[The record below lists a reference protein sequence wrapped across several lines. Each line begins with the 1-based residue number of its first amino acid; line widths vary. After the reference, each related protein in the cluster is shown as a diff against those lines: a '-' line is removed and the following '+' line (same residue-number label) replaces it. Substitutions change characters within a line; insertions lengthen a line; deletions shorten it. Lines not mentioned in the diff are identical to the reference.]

1 MKRISSKGSLDALR
15 ALPLFSALPEEEFAD
30 LVSRCVRQRHAGGE
44 EIFAPGDEADRFFV
58 ILSGTVKVF
67 QLSAKGDEQILH
79 LYGAGQTFGEAAMWS
94 QVPYPAYAIAL
105 DETWLLVVSRA
116 ELQSFIEHRPEL
128 AMAMLAGLS
137 TKLREFNRLIE
148 HLALKE
154 VPGRLAQVLLDMAE
168 ESGQE
173 TIRLRQTKRELAA
186 QIGTVS
192 ETLSRAFKKLAQ
204 QGLIN
209 VDGSRI
215 TILDPD
221 GLEDVA
227 QG

>member
-1 MKRISSKGSLDALR
+1 MKRISSKDSLDALR
-15 ALPLFSALPEEEFAD
+15 ALPLFSALPEAEFSD
-30 LVSRCVRQRHAGGE
+30 LMSRCVRQRRAPGE
-44 EIFAPGDEADRFFV
+44 EIFSSGDAADRFFV

-94 QVPYPAYAIAL
+94 QVAYPAHAIAL

-116 ELQSFIEHRPEL
+116 DLQSFIDHRPEL

-148 HLALKE
+148 QLALKE
-154 VPGRLAQVLLDMAE
+154 VPGRLAQVLLDMTE
-168 ESGQE
+168 ESGSGE
-173 TIRLRQTKRELAA
+173 IRLSQTKRELAA

-192 ETLSRAFKKLAQ
+192 ETLSRALKKLTQ
-204 QGLIN
+204 QGMIA

-215 TILDPD
+215 TILDRD

-227 QG
+227 EG

>member
-128 AMAMLAGLS
+128 AMAMLAEPANECGES
-137 TKLREFNRLIE
+137 APRKAPFSCAR
-148 HLALKE
+148 
-154 VPGRLAQVLLDMAE
+154 PLLV
-168 ESGQE
+168 SYGH
-173 TIRLRQTKRELAA
+173 AA
-186 QIGTVS
+186 RVFQ
-192 ETLSRAFKKLAQ
+192 L
-204 QGLIN
+204 
-209 VDGSRI
+209 
-215 TILDPD
+215 
-221 GLEDVA
+221 
-227 QG
+227 